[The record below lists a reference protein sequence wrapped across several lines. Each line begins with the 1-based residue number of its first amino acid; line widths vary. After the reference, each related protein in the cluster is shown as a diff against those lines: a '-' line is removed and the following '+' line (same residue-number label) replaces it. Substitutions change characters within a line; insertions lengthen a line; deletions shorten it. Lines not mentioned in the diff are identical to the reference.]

1 MLVKDTILALLGGRI
16 PHMMKKFLSLVAVF
30 LLMGDA
36 SANPA
41 APAAPLEYRLDNGMK
56 VVVKE
61 DHRAPVVISQVWYRV
76 GSADEHS
83 GITGVSHVLEHM
95 MFKGTERHPAGRFS
109 EIIAE
114 NGGQE
119 NAFTARDYTAYYQL
133 LEASRLPI
141 SFELEAD
148 RMANLV
154 LPEDEFVKELNVV
167 KEERRL
173 RTEDNPTALAYE
185 QLYATAFDN
194 SPYHNPVIGWMGDLD
209 SLQLADLR
217 RWYRQWYAPDN
228 AILVVVGDV
237 DPQTVYRAAAK
248 HFGGLD
254 AHPLPAVK
262 PRPEPRQRGL
272 RRAVVKTPAELPYI
286 VMGYKA
292 PVLGRAEKD
301 WEPYALEV
309 LAGVL
314 DGGRSARL
322 TRELIREQEVA
333 ASAGAG
339 YGLYGRHN
347 GLFLMD
353 GIPAAGHT
361 VAELE
366 RALQQE
372 VDRLRETLVDP
383 AELNRVKA
391 QVLAEEVYRRD
402 SVSRQA
408 NLIGMV
414 ETIGLGWRV
423 LDEYVGRIE
432 AVTAEQVRDVA
443 RKYLTDERKT
453 AVVVEPLPIE
463 AHARA
468 QGAAPATE
476 LR

>member
-1 MLVKDTILALLGGRI
+1 
-16 PHMMKKFLSLVAVF
+16 MMNKISSLVAVF
-30 LLMGDA
+30 LLTGGA
-36 SANPA
+36 SGSPA
-41 APAAPLEYRLDNGMK
+41 APAAPHEYRLDNGMK
-56 VVVKE
+56 VIVKE

-83 GITGVSHVLEHM
+83 GLTGVSHVLEHM
-95 MFKGTERHPAGRFS
+95 MFKGTERYPAGRFS

-141 SFELEAD
+141 GFELEAD

-154 LPEDEFVKELNVV
+154 LSQEAFVKERNVV

-228 AILVVVGDV
+228 ATLVVVGDV
-237 DPQTVYRAAAK
+237 DPDAVYRAARRY
-248 HFGGLD
+248 FGGVD
-254 AHPLPAVK
+254 AHPLPEVK
-262 PRPEPRQRGL
+262 PRPDPRQRGL
-272 RRAVVKTPAELPYI
+272 RRALVKAPTELPYI
-286 VMGYKA
+286 VMGYKT
-292 PVLGRAEKD
+292 PVLGRTERD

-322 TRELIREQEVA
+322 SRELIREQEVA

-339 YGLYGRHN
+339 YGLYGRHS

-353 GIPAAGHT
+353 GIPAADHSM
-361 VAELE
+361 AELE
-366 RALQQE
+366 RALQRE
-372 VDRLRETLVDP
+372 VERLQKTLVEPD
-383 AELNRVKA
+383 ELQRVKA
-391 QVLAEEVYRRD
+391 QVLAGEVYRRD
-402 SVSRQA
+402 SVSSQA
-408 NLIGMV
+408 NQIGMV

-423 LDEYVGRIE
+423 LDEYVPRIE
-432 AVTAEQVRDVA
+432 AVTAEQVRQVA
-443 RKYLTDERKT
+443 RKYLTDDLKT
-453 AVVVEPLPIE
+453 VVVVEPLSRE
-463 AHARA
+463 AHGKPR
-468 QGAAPATE
+468 GAPPATE

>member
-1 MLVKDTILALLGGRI
+1 MLRKDTILALLRGRN
-16 PHMMKKFLSLVAVF
+16 PHMMNKISPLVAVF
-30 LLMGDA
+30 LLIG
-36 SANPA
+36 A
-41 APAAPLEYRLDNGMK
+41 APADPAALHEYRLDNGMK
-56 VVVKE
+56 VVIKE

-83 GITGVSHVLEHM
+83 GLTGVSHVLEHM
-95 MFKGTERHPAGRFS
+95 MFKGTERYPAGRFS

-133 LEASRLPI
+133 LEASRFPI

-148 RMANLV
+148 RMANLL
-154 LPEDEFVKELNVV
+154 LPEEAFVKELNVV

-173 RTEDNPTALAYE
+173 RTEDHPNALAYE

-237 DPQTVYRAAAK
+237 DPRAVYRGAVQY
-248 HFGGLD
+248 FGALD
-254 AHPLPAVK
+254 AHPLPPVK

-272 RRAVVKTPAELPYI
+272 RRALVKAPAELPYI

-292 PVLGRAEKD
+292 PVLGRAEAD

-322 TRELIREQEVA
+322 SRELIREQEVA

-353 GIPAAGHT
+353 GIPAAGHSL
-361 VAELE
+361 AELE
-366 RALQQE
+366 QALQGE
-372 VDRLRETLVDP
+372 VERLRKTLVGP
-383 AELNRVKA
+383 HELQRVKA

-423 LDEYVGRIE
+423 LEEYVPRIE
-432 AVTAEQVRDVA
+432 AVTAEQVRRVA
-443 RKYLTDERKT
+443 RKYLTDDLRT
-453 AVVVEPLPIE
+453 VAVVEPLPIE
-463 AHARA
+463 AHAA
-468 QGAAPATE
+468 PQGAASAAE

>member
-1 MLVKDTILALLGGRI
+1 
-16 PHMMKKFLSLVAVF
+16 MMIKIFSLVAVF
-30 LLMGDA
+30 LLVGGA
-36 SANPA
+36 SGTPA
-41 APAAPLEYRLDNGMK
+41 APATPHEYRLDNGMK
-56 VVVKE
+56 VIVKE

-95 MFKGTERHPAGRFS
+95 MFKGTEHYPAGRFS

-133 LEASRLPI
+133 LEASRFPI

-148 RMANLV
+148 RMANLA
-154 LPEDEFVKELNVV
+154 LPEEEFVKERNVV

-185 QLYATAFDN
+185 QLYAIAFHN

-237 DPQTVYRAAAK
+237 DSDAVYRTAARY
-248 HFGGLD
+248 FGGLD
-254 AHPLPAVK
+254 AHRLPVVK

-272 RRAVVKTPAELPYI
+272 RRVLVKAPTELPYI
-286 VMGYKA
+286 VMGYKT
-292 PVLGRAEKD
+292 PVLGRAKPE

-322 TRELIREQEVA
+322 SRELIREQEVA

-339 YGLYGRHN
+339 YGLYGRYD

-353 GIPAAGHT
+353 GIPAAGHSM
-361 VAELE
+361 AELE
-366 RALQQE
+366 QALQRE
-372 VDRLRETLVDP
+372 VERLQKTLVGP
-383 AELNRVKA
+383 GELSRVKA
-391 QVLAEEVYRRD
+391 QVLTGEVYRRD

-423 LDEYVGRIE
+423 LDEYVPRIE
-432 AVTAEQVRDVA
+432 AVTAEQVREVA
-443 RKYLTDERKT
+443 RRYLTDDLKT
-453 AVVVEPLPIE
+453 VAVVEPLPIE
-463 AHARA
+463 ADGRP
-468 QGAAPATE
+468 QGAPPATE